1 MEFFG
6 FFLDFFGGLGFFW
19 EDLFGRISLG
29 GFFGR
34 IFWRIFLGR
43 FFWEDVLR
51 KYLFILL
58 KSTNLFESEM
68 D

>member
-34 IFWRIFLGR
+34 IFWRIFWENYLVEIKEEYWNMIGIYVFLKILG
-43 FFWEDVLR
+43 
-51 KYLFILL
+51 
-58 KSTNLFESEM
+58 
-68 D
+68 

>member
-34 IFWRIFLGR
+34 IFLEDFFGKIFLGGC
-43 FFWEDVLR
+43 
-51 KYLFILL
+51 
-58 KSTNLFESEM
+58 FEEIFVYIVKVH
-68 D
+68 